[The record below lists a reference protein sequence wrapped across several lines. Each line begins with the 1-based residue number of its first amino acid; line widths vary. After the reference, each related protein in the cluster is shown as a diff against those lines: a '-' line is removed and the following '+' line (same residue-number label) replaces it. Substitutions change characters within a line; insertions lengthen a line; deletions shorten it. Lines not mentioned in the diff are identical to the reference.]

1 MAFDGIVTYHLI
13 QELSHQLLG
22 GHIRKIHQP
31 ENDEIHLSINRGK
44 TNYVLLMS
52 ANANQPRVHL
62 TNKKKKNPNTPPS
75 FCMALRKHLING
87 RIEAIRQHESD
98 RVILLDIATKNE
110 FGDPVIKSLIAEIT
124 GRHANIILTK
134 TEADALVI
142 IDCLKKIGSSSN
154 RYRQILP
161 GLPYKFPPETGRQ
174 NYFNC
179 KTDADLDAW
188 LLKHP
193 HESLSH
199 ALVQGFLGVSPNLA
213 REICFRSGLSEDQS
227 TDTLSSKNSNAFHR
241 SFLEIHQEITAQS
254 SPCLYYFNHQIRD
267 FATLSLHYL
276 QSLDRQPA
284 DSVSNL
290 LERFYYQKDKKN
302 RFDTKSANLKH
313 QLNIL
318 FKKNTKKLQN
328 LHKDYQNSQKDEK
341 SKLYGDLITANIYQ
355 IEKGMKSVT
364 LSNYYDPELSS
375 VTIPL
380 KVNEAPSQNAQ
391 RFYKKYNKAK
401 RAQIQVTEQIQKTE
415 NTVYYLESLLNAL
428 EHCTEPEELDEIRHE
443 VIHSEFG
450 NQKNKGKK
458 DKRPIS
464 SHPLHFRSSE
474 GFDILVGKNNYQNDA
489 ISTRLGSDEDCWL
502 HVKDIS
508 GSHVLIIA
516 NGRFITEQTL
526 LEAGALAAWYSKAKN
541 SSNVPV
547 DYVEYRY
554 VHKPNKAKPG
564 MVVFTNQNTMYI
576 TPKREIIDQIE
587 TVTKA

>member
-1 MAFDGIVTYHLI
+1 
-13 QELSHQLLG
+13 
-22 GHIRKIHQP
+22 
-31 ENDEIHLSINRGK
+31 
-44 TNYVLLMS
+44 
-52 ANANQPRVHL
+52 
-62 TNKKKKNPNTPPS
+62 
-75 FCMALRKHLING
+75 
-87 RIEAIRQHESD
+87 
-98 RVILLDIATKNE
+98 
-110 FGDPVIKSLIAEIT
+110 
-124 GRHANIILTK
+124 
-134 TEADALVI
+134 
-142 IDCLKKIGSSSN
+142 
-154 RYRQILP
+154 
-161 GLPYKFPPETGRQ
+161 
-174 NYFNC
+174 
-179 KTDADLDAW
+179 
-188 LLKHP
+188 
-193 HESLSH
+193 
-199 ALVQGFLGVSPNLA
+199 
-213 REICFRSGLSEDQS
+213 
-227 TDTLSSKNSNAFHR
+227 
-241 SFLEIHQEITAQS
+241 
-254 SPCLYYFNHQIRD
+254 
-267 FATLSLHYL
+267 
-276 QSLDRQPA
+276 
-284 DSVSNL
+284 
-290 LERFYYQKDKKN
+290 
-302 RFDTKSANLKH
+302 
-313 QLNIL
+313 
-318 FKKNTKKLQN
+318 
-328 LHKDYQNSQKDEK
+328 
-341 SKLYGDLITANIYQ
+341 
-355 IEKGMKSVT
+355 MKSVT
-364 LSNYYDPELSS
+364 LSNYYDPELPS

-380 KVNEAPSQNAQ
+380 KVNETPSQNAQ

-401 RAQIQVTEQIQKTE
+401 RAQIRVTEQIQKTE

-502 HVKDIS
+502 HVKDIP

-587 TVTKA
+587 AVTKA